1 MVDPTGF
8 EPMATRLWAE
18 RSNQLSYG
26 SLERLECDSEMN
38 LIIKHIRKL
47 MYNSD
52 FLDEFLGGER
62 VKLSLTISE
71 SVLIKSEELFENIL
85 ALKTKV

>member
-1 MVDPTGF
+1 
-8 EPMATRLWAE
+8 
-18 RSNQLSYG
+18 
-26 SLERLECDSEMN
+26 MN

>member
-1 MVDPTGF
+1 MSF
-8 EPMATRLWAE
+8 E
-18 RSNQLSYG
+18 
-26 SLERLECDSEMN
+26 
-38 LIIKHIRKL
+38 
-47 MYNSD
+47 
-52 FLDEFLGGER
+52 GGER

>member
-52 FLDEFLGGER
+52 FLDEFWGGER

>member
-1 MVDPTGF
+1 
-8 EPMATRLWAE
+8 
-18 RSNQLSYG
+18 